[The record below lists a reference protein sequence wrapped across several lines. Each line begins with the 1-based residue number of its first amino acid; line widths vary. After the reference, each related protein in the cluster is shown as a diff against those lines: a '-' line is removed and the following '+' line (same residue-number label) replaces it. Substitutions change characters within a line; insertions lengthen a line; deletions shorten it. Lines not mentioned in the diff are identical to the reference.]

1 MAVVKTSNAY
11 VLTKRCC
18 RPRCAARAVPPAGLV
33 GQKMATGSS
42 ERRDLLLFG
51 EEASPLDEGSPDDI
65 WLGLGRG
72 RGSSRGAGGGGG
84 AAGGGGE
91 AGAAGGGPAEKVQ

>member
-1 MAVVKTSNAY
+1 M
-11 VLTKRCC
+11 LCG
-18 RPRCAARAVPPAGLV
+18 AARAVPPAGLV

-72 RGSSRGAGGGGG
+72 RGSSRGGGGG
-84 AAGGGGE
+84 AAGAGGE
-91 AGAAGGGPAEKVQ
+91 AAPAGGIPAEKVE